1 MALLSVCSESK
12 SPLLWS
18 EKPGVQHS
26 RCPPPR
32 GSSPHTALSTLPP
45 LPTPTTPPH
54 SPGVGSLFTPEGH
67 SPEECCT
74 SEESQ
79 PPVNWPPL
87 SLGSCSCLPPGA
99 IYGASE
105 PPRECNSLPWGQLA
119 PKVLYNLVIAPRKR
133 AGLQGTA
140 GAPDGPTIWHLGR
153 CTQGHLPPGAP
164 AQAAVAMPF
173 LLHVRCEKRV
183 IKTTFRNCREG

>member
-1 MALLSVCSESK
+1 MCALNL
-12 SPLLWS
+12 SPLCYGLRS
-18 EKPGVQHS
+18 P
-26 RCPPPR
+26 
-32 GSSPHTALSTLPP
+32 GSSTHDAPPTGQQSTHGSQHPSSAPH
-45 LPTPTTPPH
+45 PTTPPH